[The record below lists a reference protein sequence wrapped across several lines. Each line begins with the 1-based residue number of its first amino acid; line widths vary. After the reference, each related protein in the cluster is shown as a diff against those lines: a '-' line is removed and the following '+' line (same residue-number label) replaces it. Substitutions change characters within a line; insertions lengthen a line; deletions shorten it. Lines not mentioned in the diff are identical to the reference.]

1 MVPEMVTGGS
11 ERTTSGG
18 AKHQVKRGGAMVGT
32 WVLSGTQVEYGM
44 LGGVFKRLGPLMTSF

>member
-32 WVLSGTQVEYGM
+32 WVLSGTQVE
-44 LGGVFKRLGPLMTSF
+44 